1 MNLIQKHWP
10 IISVI
15 VILVIGAS
23 IIFVQAANANTP
35 PLVLPNAK
43 ILYLAPAT
51 LSTTEDTPG
60 SFATLQ
66 AEGITILHDY
76 SDLKRSTEQAK
87 PDAIILHQL
96 SLPSVDKDWVVKQ
109 YHNGIIVAAINVKMR
124 DMANLVSDPSILDSP
139 WTDNWYK
146 MPFYSYVGIKI
157 TLSPSGEPTGERVV
171 HGTNNINDREG
182 NLTHFLYTLKL
193 AIKAFGAQP

>member
-15 VILVIGAS
+15 VFLVIGAS
-23 IIFVQAANANTP
+23 IAFVQAANATTP
-35 PLVLPNAK
+35 PLVFPDAK
-43 ILYLAPAT
+43 ILYLAPAS
-51 LSTTEDTPG
+51 LSPADDTPG
-60 SFATLQ
+60 SFAALQ
-66 AEGITILHDY
+66 AEGVRILHDY
-76 SDLKRSTEQAK
+76 NDLKHSVAQAK
-87 PDAIILHQL
+87 PDAILLHRL
-96 SLPSVDKDWVVKQ
+96 SLPSVDKDWVAQQ
-109 YHNGIIVAAINVKMR
+109 YHNGIIVATINVPMR
-124 DMANLVSDPSILDSP
+124 DMANLVGDSSILDSP